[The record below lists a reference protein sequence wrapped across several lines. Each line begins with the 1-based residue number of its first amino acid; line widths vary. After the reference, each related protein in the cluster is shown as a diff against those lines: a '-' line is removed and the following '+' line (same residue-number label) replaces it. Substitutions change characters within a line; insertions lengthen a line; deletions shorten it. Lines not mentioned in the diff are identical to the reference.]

1 MSYYQGGILNTW
13 HDFQI
18 SQNRQ
23 YIVSSGFSI
32 TNSKEY
38 TDFYSV
44 FSIQKKIWKK
54 KSDIFSENLSFKNY
68 CQLSDIPK
76 SCHFIRAVY
85 WTPDMIF
92 KSRKIGNILFHQ
104 VFQKQILRNILIC
117 IVYFIY
123 KQIWKKIWEIFP
135 KYEFQKLL
143 SIKRHPKMMSCYQ
156 GGILNTWHDFQISQN
171 RQYIVSSGF
180 SKTKPKEYTD
190 FYCIFSIQKNLKKK
204 IR

>member
-1 MSYYQGGILNTW
+1 MYFPY
-13 HDFQI
+13 
-18 SQNRQ
+18 
-23 YIVSSGFSI
+23 
-32 TNSKEY
+32 
-38 TDFYSV
+38 
-44 FSIQKKIWKK
+44 KKKSEKK

-143 SIKRHPKMMSCYQ
+143 PTKRHPKIMSWYQ
-156 GGILNTWHDFQISQN
+156 GGILKTWHDFQISQN
-171 RQYIVSSGF
+171 RQYIVSSRF
-180 SKTKPKEYTD
+180 SETNSKEYTE
-190 FYCIFSIQKNLKKK
+190 FYCIFSIKNSLEKKSENFS
-204 IR
+204 

>member
-1 MSYYQGGILNTW
+1 MCILYINKSGKKIWEIFPKYEFQKLLSIKRHPKMMSCYQGGILNTW
-13 HDFQI
+13 NDFKI

-85 WTPDMIF
+85 WTPEMIF

-104 VFQKQILRNILIC
+104 VFQKQILRNTLIC

-123 KQIWKKIWEIFP
+123 KQIWKKNLRNFP
-135 KYEFQKLL
+135 KIWVSE
-143 SIKRHPKMMSCYQ
+143 I
-156 GGILNTWHDFQISQN
+156 
-171 RQYIVSSGF
+171 IVH
-180 SKTKPKEYTD
+180 
-190 FYCIFSIQKNLKKK
+190 
-204 IR
+204 